1 MSRVF
6 RGLLAAVQFL
16 TRVPVPDAPLG
27 EVGLAEA
34 APYFPLVGAALG
46 LAAGGVDAALQAH
59 LGVTVAAVGTV
70 LFLVLAT
77 GALHEDGL
85 ADSADGFGGGGH
97 AAERVLDIMRDSRI
111 GSYGAVAVTLSL
123 LLRIACIA
131 SLPRQHALGYFIA
144 AETLSRWCVLPLAYW
159 LPSARAGQPSAGQG
173 ARIASRLSPAAVW
186 IATLLAAAV
195 TVISLGARSW
205 LPCAACVLTT
215 AASGLYFR
223 RRLHGVTGDCFGA
236 AIQLTALVVYLCG
249 VWR

>member
-1 MSRVF
+1 MKRVL

-16 TRVPVPDAPLG
+16 TRIPVPDATLG

-34 APYFPLVGAALG
+34 APYFPVVGAGLG
-46 LAAGGVDAALQAH
+46 LAAAGVDAALRAH
-59 LGVTVAAVGTV
+59 LGVMVAAGGAV

-97 AAERVLDIMRDSRI
+97 TAERVLAIMRDSRI

-131 SLPRQHALGYFIA
+131 ALRPQHALGYFVA

-159 LPSARAGQPSAGQG
+159 LPPARAGQPSAGQG
-173 ARIASRLSPAAVW
+173 ARIAAGLSAAAVW
-186 IATLLAAAV
+186 LATLLAAAV
-195 TVISLGARSW
+195 TALSLGAAGW
-205 LPCAACVLTT
+205 LPWTACVLTT

-223 RRLHGVTGDCFGA
+223 RRLRGVTGDCFGA
-236 AIQLTALVVYLCG
+236 AIQLTALAVYLCG
-249 VWR
+249 AWR